1 MRVGDLVLVQDINS
15 NRGVWKFA
23 QVCDAQPGRDGLVR
37 DVTIRYKRQVT
48 GSKYEG
54 SSDVQVRR
62 SAQRLVVILPVEDQ

>member
-1 MRVGDLVLVQDINS
+1 MQDINN
-15 NRGVWKFA
+15 NRGVWKLA

-37 DVTIRYKRQVT
+37 DVTIRYKRQIT

-62 SAQRLVVILPVEDQ
+62 LAHRLVAILPVEDQ